1 MKHLSLARLAPAV
14 LTAAALALTA
24 PAAVAQDRPLVIVGQ
39 TFIAGGLDP
48 AVGSAGWAL
57 VSHGIAEQL
66 FTVSHEGDVVPRL
79 ATGAERVDD
88 TTWTVTLAEGRA
100 FSDGT
105 PVTADAVA
113 AALNRTGAE
122 NPAARASAGRL
133 TATATDTL
141 TLRIETERPTP
152 ILPSILAEWAMPI
165 YHLPEGDAAGDLA
178 GEPVFTGP
186 FAVASFDPDARIR
199 LAPNPYFPQAEAR
212 PEIDLIRVAD
222 PQALA
227 LGLMAGELDL
237 AFNLPVEMLPMI
249 AARDGLTVRTFP
261 VEYQYMM
268 WMNTRRGALADTQV
282 RLAIDRA
289 INRTD
294 LARAARGGIPA
305 TGAFPAHFPFAATTG
320 TDFDAAEAARLLD
333 AAGWEGGADGLRRK
347 DGQAL
352 ALTLWAYPQR
362 PDLITFQPVVRAQL
376 EALGITVETRV
387 TESPTEAARGGDF
400 DLFLWAQHT
409 APAGDPAFFL
419 SLFLGS
425 EGANNYSGWSDPRFD
440 ALLTE
445 LAAEGDMDRRGDLSR
460 QAQAVVAE
468 GAPVAFLLTPEWHVG
483 LSARLADYAA
493 WGSDYYVI
501 RDDFGLGLA
510 E

>member
-1 MKHLSLARLAPAV
+1 MKHLVPGALA
-14 LTAAALALTA
+14 AAALALTA
-24 PAAVAQDRPLVIVGQ
+24 LAAPAQDRPLVTVGK
-39 TFIAGGLDP
+39 TFVAGGLDP
-48 AVGSAGWAL
+48 AQGSAGWVL

-66 FTVSHEGDVVPRL
+66 FAVSREGEVVPRL

-88 TTWTVTLAEGRA
+88 TTWIVTLAEGRA

-105 PVTADAVA
+105 PVDAQAVA

-133 TATATDTL
+133 TASATAAL
-141 TLRIETERPTP
+141 TLRIATERPTP
-152 ILPSILAEWAMPI
+152 VLPSILAEWAMPI
-165 YHLPEGDAAGDLA
+165 YRVTEGD
-178 GEPVFTGP
+178 PVFTGP
-186 FAVASFDPDARIR
+186 FAVASFDPGARIR
-199 LAPNPYFPQAEAR
+199 LVPNPHFPQAEAR

-249 AARDGLTVRTFP
+249 AARDDLTVRSFP

-268 WMNTRRGALADTQV
+268 WMNTHRGALVDPQV
-282 RLAIDRA
+282 RRAIDHA
-289 INRTD
+289 INRAD

-305 TGAFPAHFPFAATTG
+305 TGAFPGHFPFAATTG

-333 AAGWEGGADGLRRK
+333 AAGWGAGADGLRRK

-376 EALGITVETRV
+376 EALGITVESRV

-425 EGANNYSGWSDPRFD
+425 EGANNFSGWADPRFD
-440 ALLTE
+440 ALLAD

-460 QAQAVVAE
+460 AAEAVVAE

-483 LSARLADYAA
+483 LSARLADYQP

-501 RDDFGLGLA
+501 REDFGLGLA